1 MNPVVITRPAAQAEA
16 LALRLSAS
24 GCPVR
29 LFPLLEIQPLADT
42 AELSATLAK
51 LNDYAMVAFVS
62 PNAIDAVF
70 AHLADWPKNVI
81 AAVVGEGSRIALAR
95 HGVTD
100 ANATIISPSD
110 KQRTDSETLLL
121 ELDLDALRGKKV
133 LIVRAES
140 GRELL
145 ADQLRAAGV
154 DVEQIVAY
162 QRLAPTLDQARLVAL
177 RALLAEQN
185 DWIITSSEALR
196 LLKQMVE
203 QADPAAGWQHLQNK
217 TLILPH
223 PRIAETARECG
234 FTHINLCGSGDEALF
249 GAIQSRT

>member
-1 MNPVVITRPAAQAEA
+1 
-16 LALRLSAS
+16 
-24 GCPVR
+24 
-29 LFPLLEIQPLADT
+29 
-42 AELSATLAK
+42 
-51 LNDYAMVAFVS
+51 
-62 PNAIDAVF
+62 
-70 AHLADWPKNVI
+70 
-81 AAVVGEGSRIALAR
+81 
-95 HGVTD
+95 
-100 ANATIISPSD
+100 
-110 KQRTDSETLLL
+110 
-121 ELDLDALRGKKV
+121 

-162 QRLAPTLDQARLVAL
+162 QRLAPTLDEARLVAL
-177 RALLAEQN
+177 RALLAEKN

-223 PRIAETARECG
+223 PRIAETAKECG

>member
-42 AELSATLAK
+42 TELSATLAK
-51 LNDYAMVAFVS
+51 INDYAMVAFVS

>member
-62 PNAIDAVF
+62 PNAIDTVF
-70 AHLADWPKNVI
+70 AHLTDWPKNVI
-81 AAVVGEGSRIALAR
+81 AAVVGEGSRLALAR

-121 ELDLDALRGKKV
+121 ELDLEALRGQKV

-162 QRLAPTLDQARLVAL
+162 QRLAPTLDEARLVAL
-177 RALLAEQN
+177 RALLAEKN

-223 PRIAETARECG
+223 PRIAETAKECG

>member
-1 MNPVVITRPAAQAEA
+1 VNPVVITRPAAQAEA

-42 AELSATLAK
+42 TELSATLAK

-70 AHLADWPKNVI
+70 AHLTDWPKNVI

>member
-1 MNPVVITRPAAQAEA
+1 MNPVVITRPAAQAES

-42 AELSATLAK
+42 TELSATLAK
-51 LNDYAMVAFVS
+51 LSDYAMVAFVS

-70 AHLADWPKNVI
+70 AHLTDWPKNVI
-81 AAVVGEGSRIALAR
+81 AAVVGEGSRLALAR

-100 ANATIISPSD
+100 ANATIISPTD
-110 KQRTDSETLLL
+110 KKRTDSETLLV

-162 QRLAPTLDQARLVAL
+162 QRLAPTLDEARIIAL

-203 QADPAAGWQHLQNK
+203 QAYPAVGWQHMQNK
-217 TLILPH
+217 TPVSYTHLTLPTK
-223 PRIAETARECG
+223 RIV
-234 FTHINLCGSGDEALF
+234 
-249 GAIQSRT
+249 

>member
-42 AELSATLAK
+42 TELSATLAK

-70 AHLADWPKNVI
+70 AHLTDWPKNVI
-81 AAVVGEGSRIALAR
+81 AAVVGEGSRLALAR

-121 ELDLDALRGKKV
+121 ELDLEVLRGQKV

-162 QRLAPTLDQARLVAL
+162 QRLAPTLDEARLVAL
-177 RALLAEQN
+177 RALLAEKN

-223 PRIAETARECG
+223 PRIAETAKECG

>member
-1 MNPVVITRPAAQAEA
+1 
-16 LALRLSAS
+16 
-24 GCPVR
+24 VR

-70 AHLADWPKNVI
+70 AHLTDWPKNVI
-81 AAVVGEGSRIALAR
+81 AAVVGEGSRLALAR

-121 ELDLDALRGKKV
+121 ELDLEALRGQKV

-154 DVEQIVAY
+154 YVEQIVAY
-162 QRLAPTLDQARLVAL
+162 QRLAPTLDEARLVAL

-223 PRIAETARECG
+223 PRIAETAKECG

>member
-1 MNPVVITRPAAQAEA
+1 
-16 LALRLSAS
+16 
-24 GCPVR
+24 
-29 LFPLLEIQPLADT
+29 
-42 AELSATLAK
+42 
-51 LNDYAMVAFVS
+51 
-62 PNAIDAVF
+62 
-70 AHLADWPKNVI
+70 VI
-81 AAVVGEGSRIALAR
+81 AAVVGEGSRLALAR

-100 ANATIISPSD
+100 ANATIISPTD
-110 KQRTDSETLLL
+110 KQRTDSETLIV

-154 DVEQIVAY
+154 DVKQIVAY
-162 QRLAPTLDQARLVAL
+162 QRLAPTLDEARLVAL
-177 RALLAEQN
+177 RTLLAEQN

-223 PRIAETARECG
+223 PRIAETANELG
-234 FTHINLCGSGDEALF
+234 FTHTILCGSGDEALL
-249 GAIQSRT
+249 GTIQSRT

>member
-42 AELSATLAK
+42 TELSATLAK

-70 AHLADWPKNVI
+70 AHLTDWPKNVI

-162 QRLAPTLDQARLVAL
+162 QRLAPTLDEARLVAL
-177 RALLAEQN
+177 RTLLAEQN

-203 QADPAAGWQHLQNK
+203 
-217 TLILPH
+217 
-223 PRIAETARECG
+223 
-234 FTHINLCGSGDEALF
+234 
-249 GAIQSRT
+249 

>member
-42 AELSATLAK
+42 TELGATLAK

-70 AHLADWPKNVI
+70 AHLTDWPNNVI
-81 AAVVGEGSRIALAR
+81 AAVVGEGSRLALAR

-100 ANATIISPSD
+100 ANATIISPTD
-110 KQRTDSETLLL
+110 KQRTDSETLIV

-154 DVEQIVAY
+154 DVKQIVAY
-162 QRLAPTLDQARLVAL
+162 QRLAPTLDEARLVAL
-177 RALLAEQN
+177 RTLLAEQN

-223 PRIAETARECG
+223 PRIAETANELG
-234 FTHINLCGSGDEALF
+234 FTHTILCGSGDEALL
-249 GAIQSRT
+249 GTIQSRT

>member
-70 AHLADWPKNVI
+70 AHLTDWPKNVI
-81 AAVVGEGSRIALAR
+81 AAVVGEGSRLALAR

-100 ANATIISPSD
+100 ANATIITPSD

-121 ELDLDALRGKKV
+121 ELDLEALRGQKV

-162 QRLAPTLDQARLVAL
+162 QRLAPTLDEARLVAL
-177 RALLAEQN
+177 RTLLAEQN

-203 QADPAAGWQHLQNK
+203 QADPAAGWQHMQNK

-223 PRIAETARECG
+223 PRIAETAKECG

>member
-70 AHLADWPKNVI
+70 AHLTDWPKNVI
-81 AAVVGEGSRIALAR
+81 AAVVGEGSRLALAR

-100 ANATIISPSD
+100 ANATIITPSD

-121 ELDLDALRGKKV
+121 ELDLEVLRGQKV

-162 QRLAPTLDQARLVAL
+162 QRLAPTLDEARLVAL
-177 RALLAEQN
+177 RALLAEKN

-223 PRIAETARECG
+223 PRIAETAKECG

>member
-1 MNPVVITRPAAQAEA
+1 VNPVVITRPAAQAEA

-70 AHLADWPKNVI
+70 AHLTDWPKNVI

-110 KQRTDSETLLL
+110 KQRTDSETLLI

-162 QRLAPTLDQARLVAL
+162 QRLAPTLDEARLVAL
-177 RALLAEQN
+177 RTLLAEQN

-196 LLKQMVE
+196 LLKQMVQ

>member
-1 MNPVVITRPAAQAEA
+1 VNPVVITRPAAQAEA

-70 AHLADWPKNVI
+70 AHLTDWPKNVI
-81 AAVVGEGSRIALAR
+81 AAVVGEGSRLALAR

-177 RALLAEQN
+177 RTLLAEQN

>member
-1 MNPVVITRPAAQAEA
+1 VNPVVITRPAAQAEA

-70 AHLADWPKNVI
+70 AHLTDWPKNVI
-81 AAVVGEGSRIALAR
+81 AAVVGEGSRLALAR

-121 ELDLDALRGKKV
+121 ELDLEVLRGQKV

-162 QRLAPTLDQARLVAL
+162 QRLAPTLDEARLVAL
-177 RALLAEQN
+177 RTLLAEQN

-203 QADPAAGWQHLQNK
+203 QADPAAGWQHMQNK

-223 PRIAETARECG
+223 PRIAETAKECG

>member
-70 AHLADWPKNVI
+70 AHLTDWPKNVI

-121 ELDLDALRGKKV
+121 ELDLEALRGQKV

-162 QRLAPTLDQARLVAL
+162 QRLAPTLDEARLVAL

-223 PRIAETARECG
+223 PRIAETAKECG

>member
-1 MNPVVITRPAAQAEA
+1 VNPVVITRPAAQAEA

-70 AHLADWPKNVI
+70 AHLTDWPKNVI

-162 QRLAPTLDQARLVAL
+162 QRLAPTLDEARLVAL

-223 PRIAETARECG
+223 PLIAETARECG

>member
-1 MNPVVITRPAAQAEA
+1 VNPVVITRPAAQAEA

-42 AELSATLAK
+42 TELSATLAK

-70 AHLADWPKNVI
+70 AHLTDWPKNVI

-162 QRLAPTLDQARLVAL
+162 QRLAPTLDEARLVAL
-177 RALLAEQN
+177 RTLLAEQN

>member
-62 PNAIDAVF
+62 SNAIDAVF
-70 AHLADWPKNVI
+70 AHLTDWPKNVI
-81 AAVVGEGSRIALAR
+81 AAVMGEGSRIALAR

-121 ELDLDALRGKKV
+121 ELDLEALRGQKV

-162 QRLAPTLDQARLVAL
+162 QRLAPTLDEARLVAL

-203 QADPAAGWQHLQNK
+203 QADPNAGWQHLQNK

-223 PRIAETARECG
+223 PRIAETAREYG

>member
-70 AHLADWPKNVI
+70 AHLTDWPKNVI
-81 AAVVGEGSRIALAR
+81 AAVVGEGSRLALAR

-121 ELDLDALRGKKV
+121 ELDLEVLRGQKV

-145 ADQLRAAGV
+145 ADQVRAAGV
-154 DVEQIVAY
+154 DVEQTGAY
-162 QRLAPTLDQARLVAL
+162 QRLGQTLDEARLVAL
-177 RALLAEQN
+177 RALLAEKN

-223 PRIAETARECG
+223 PRIAETAKECG

>member
-1 MNPVVITRPAAQAEA
+1 VNPVVITRPAAQAEA

-42 AELSATLAK
+42 TELSATLAK

-70 AHLADWPKNVI
+70 AHLTDWPKNVI
-81 AAVVGEGSRIALAR
+81 AAVVGEGSRLALAR

-121 ELDLDALRGKKV
+121 ELDLEVLRGQKV

-162 QRLAPTLDQARLVAL
+162 QRLAPTLDEARLVAL
-177 RALLAEQN
+177 RALLAEKN

-223 PRIAETARECG
+223 PRIAETAKECG

>member
-70 AHLADWPKNVI
+70 AHLTDWPKNVI

-145 ADQLRAAGV
+145 ADQFRAAGV

-162 QRLAPTLDQARLVAL
+162 QRLAPTLDEARLVAL
-177 RALLAEQN
+177 RTLLAEQN

>member
-42 AELSATLAK
+42 TELSATLAK

-70 AHLADWPKNVI
+70 ALLTDWPKNVI

-162 QRLAPTLDQARLVAL
+162 QRLAPTLDEARLVAL
-177 RALLAEQN
+177 RTLLAEQN

>member
-42 AELSATLAK
+42 TELSATLAK

-70 AHLADWPKNVI
+70 AHLTDWPNNVI
-81 AAVVGEGSRIALAR
+81 AAVVGEGSRLALAR

-100 ANATIISPSD
+100 ANATIISPTD
-110 KQRTDSETLLL
+110 KQRTDSETLIV

-154 DVEQIVAY
+154 DVKQIVAY
-162 QRLAPTLDQARLVAL
+162 QRLAPTLDEARLVAL
-177 RALLAEQN
+177 RTLLAEQN

-223 PRIAETARECG
+223 PRIAETANELG
-234 FTHINLCGSGDEALF
+234 FTHTILCGSGDEALL
-249 GAIQSRT
+249 GTIQSRT

>member
-70 AHLADWPKNVI
+70 AHLTDWPKNVI
-81 AAVVGEGSRIALAR
+81 AAVVGEGSRLALAR

-121 ELDLDALRGKKV
+121 ELDLEVLRGQKV

-162 QRLAPTLDQARLVAL
+162 QRLAPTLDEARLVAL
-177 RALLAEQN
+177 RTLLAEQN

-203 QADPAAGWQHLQNK
+203 QADPAAGWQHMQNK

-223 PRIAETARECG
+223 PRIAETAKECG

>member
-70 AHLADWPKNVI
+70 AHLTDWPKNVI
-81 AAVVGEGSRIALAR
+81 AAVVGEGSRLALAR

-121 ELDLDALRGKKV
+121 ELDLEALRGQKV

-162 QRLAPTLDQARLVAL
+162 QRLAPTLDEARLVAL

-223 PRIAETARECG
+223 PRIAETAREYG

>member
-1 MNPVVITRPAAQAEA
+1 VNPVVITRPAAQAEA

-29 LFPLLEIQPLADT
+29 LFPLLEIQPLVDT

-70 AHLADWPKNVI
+70 AHLTGWPKNVI

>member
-42 AELSATLAK
+42 TELSATLAK

-203 QADPAAGWQHLQNK
+203 QADPAAGWQHLQSK

>member
-42 AELSATLAK
+42 TELSATLAK

-70 AHLADWPKNVI
+70 AHLTDWPKNVI

>member
-42 AELSATLAK
+42 TELSATLAK

-70 AHLADWPKNVI
+70 AHLTDWPNNVI
-81 AAVVGEGSRIALAR
+81 AAVVGEGSRLALAR

-100 ANATIISPSD
+100 ANATIISPTD
-110 KQRTDSETLLL
+110 KQRTDSETLIV

-154 DVEQIVAY
+154 DVKQIVAY
-162 QRLAPTLDQARLVAL
+162 QRLAPTLDEARLVAL
-177 RALLAEQN
+177 RTLLAEQN

-217 TLILPH
+217 TLILSH
-223 PRIAETARECG
+223 PRIAETANELG
-234 FTHINLCGSGDEALF
+234 FTHTILCGSGDEALL
-249 GAIQSRT
+249 GTIQSRT

>member
-16 LALRLSAS
+16 LAHRLAES

-29 LFPLLEIQPLADT
+29 MFPLLEIQPLADT
-42 AELSATLAK
+42 SELSATFAK
-51 LNDYAMVAFVS
+51 LTDYAMVAFVS

-70 AHLADWPKNVI
+70 AHLTVWPKPVSV
-81 AAVVGEGSRIALAR
+81 AVVGEGSKLALAR

-100 ANATIISPSD
+100 ANAHIISPAD
-110 KQRTDSETLLL
+110 KLRTDSETLLV

-162 QRLAPTLDQARLVAL
+162 QRLAPTLDETRRAVLL
-177 RALLAEQN
+177 ALLDEQN
-185 DWIITSSEALR
+185 DWVITSSEALR

-203 QADPAAGWQHLQNK
+203 QAASSAGWQRMQNK
-217 TLILPH
+217 TLIIPH
-223 PRIAETARECG
+223 PRIAETASELG
-234 FTHINLCGSGDEALF
+234 FTHTILCGSGDAAVL
-249 GAIQSRT
+249 GAIQSRP

>member
-70 AHLADWPKNVI
+70 AHLTDWPKNVI
-81 AAVVGEGSRIALAR
+81 AAVVGEGSRLALAR

-121 ELDLDALRGKKV
+121 ELDLEVLRGQKV

-162 QRLAPTLDQARLVAL
+162 QRLAPTLDEARLVAL
-177 RALLAEQN
+177 RALLAEKN

-223 PRIAETARECG
+223 PRIAETAKECG

>member
-29 LFPLLEIQPLADT
+29 LFPLLEIQPLVDT

-70 AHLADWPKNVI
+70 AHLTDWPKNVI

>member
-1 MNPVVITRPAAQAEA
+1 VNPVVITRPAAQAEA

-70 AHLADWPKNVI
+70 AHLTDWPKNVI
-81 AAVVGEGSRIALAR
+81 AAVVGEGSRLALAR

-121 ELDLDALRGKKV
+121 ELDLEVLRGQKV

-162 QRLAPTLDQARLVAL
+162 QRLAPTLDEARLVAL
-177 RALLAEQN
+177 RALLAEKN

-223 PRIAETARECG
+223 PRIAETAKECG

>member
-42 AELSATLAK
+42 TELSATLAK

-70 AHLADWPKNVI
+70 AHLTDWPRNVI

-100 ANATIISPSD
+100 ANATIISPTD
-110 KQRTDSETLLL
+110 KQRTDSETLLV

-133 LIVRAES
+133 LIARAES

-145 ADQLRAAGV
+145 AVQLRAAGV
-154 DVEQIVAY
+154 DVDQIVAY
-162 QRLAPTLDQARLVAL
+162 QRLAPTLDEARIIAL

-203 QADPAAGWQHLQNK
+203 QVDPAVGWQYMQNK
-217 TLILPH
+217 TLIIPH
-223 PRIAETARECG
+223 PRIAETAKECG
-234 FTHINLCGSGDEALF
+234 FTQINLCGSGDEALF

>member
-70 AHLADWPKNVI
+70 AHLTDWPKNVI
-81 AAVVGEGSRIALAR
+81 AAVVGEGSRLALAR

-121 ELDLDALRGKKV
+121 ELDLEVLRGQKV

-162 QRLAPTLDQARLVAL
+162 QRLAPTLDEARLVAL
-177 RALLAEQN
+177 RALLAEKN

-203 QADPAAGWQHLQNK
+203 QADPAAGWQHFQNK

-223 PRIAETARECG
+223 PRIAETAKECG